1 MAFYDDM
8 AATVTELLDEF
19 GREMALRR
27 MAESSY
33 DPATGETTGGGQVD
47 LPTVGLFRSMT
58 AEYAATN
65 QVLAGDRLAI
75 IDASQEPRASD
86 RLVAGAEVLT
96 IVRIESINPAGT
108 PLAYRL
114 QVRS

>member
-27 MAESSY
+27 VAGSSY
-33 DPATGETTGGGQVD
+33 DPATGVTTGGDPVD
-47 LPTVGLFRSMT
+47 MPTVGLFRSIT

-75 IDASQEPRASD
+75 IDSSQVPQASE
-86 RLVAGAEVLT
+86 RLITSGEVLT
-96 IVRIESINPAGT
+96 IVRIEDINPAGT

>member
-1 MAFYDDM
+1 MAFYDEM

-27 MAESSY
+27 SAESSY
-33 DPATGETTGGGQVD
+33 DPATGETTGGGEVD
-47 LPTVGLFRSMT
+47 LPTIGLFRSMT

-75 IDASQEPRASD
+75 IDASQEPSASD
-86 RLVAGAEVLT
+86 RLVAGADALT
-96 IVRIESINPAGT
+96 IVRIEAINPAGT